1 MVARLDDGRVVTGIT
16 LIVATADGERFRTAL
31 MLALAHSALGGCA
44 RIFLQERAV
53 ALLAGDDA
61 ENYAAAGLPGRAAML
76 TDALEA
82 GVTLIGCQ
90 SGLALLHAEASAFDA
105 RIQWAGMVSLLQTL
119 GEDRLLVI

>member
-1 MVARLDDGRVVTGIT
+1 MTGLT

-31 MLALAHSALGGCA
+31 MLALAHSALGGRA

-61 ENYAAAGLPGRAAML
+61 AHYAAAGLPGRAAML
-76 TDALEA
+76 ADALEA
-82 GVTLIGCQ
+82 GVGVIGCQ
-90 SGLALLHAEASAFDA
+90 SGLALIGAEASAFDT

-119 GEDRLLVI
+119 DEDRLLVI